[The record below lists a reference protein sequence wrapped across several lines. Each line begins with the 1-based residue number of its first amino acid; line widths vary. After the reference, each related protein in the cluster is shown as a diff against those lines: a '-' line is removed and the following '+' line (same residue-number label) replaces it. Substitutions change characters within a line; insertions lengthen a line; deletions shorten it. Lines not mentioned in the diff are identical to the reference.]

1 MTIISKPETPT
12 FIVSTPNLLGTQ
24 HPVNSVHGRIA
35 DVVGQDDDYDI
46 TQINP
51 SGANDTDIITVVAG
65 RFVVK
70 SLEIGGSA
78 VQTTIPINGDIVEFN
93 GVNWINTPPKISGN
107 FIAAAGP
114 EAGEV
119 LTFNGTN
126 WVNFDIF
133 ALVENSIDNNIAA
146 HALLTNVT
154 HGLVDTGAGTL
165 FHSDDG
171 SYKAIVHPPD
181 AVTSVFG
188 RTGVVIAVGGDY
200 AIADIT
206 GLTTAGAGTDFLGA
220 DGIYKAIVHPPD
232 AVSSVHGRT
241 GAVVAVN
248 NDYALAQ
255 ITGLTDVGAG
265 TDFLADDGT
274 YKSTAGR
281 QIVAST
287 LADGTTIVDGAAH
300 TTIFDFTPDALFRNN
315 NCLLTIHYQA
325 HNIPGNAQAAT
336 WLRSNIGLTVQQNAY
351 HGTIAMDSNG
361 SERLSFTVVLEGIVS
376 ATGNIEIEVRADGK
390 DHDFSDSATNGKTRL
405 TIELV

>member
-154 HGLVDTGAGTL
+154 HGLIDTGAGTL

-171 SYKAIVHPPD
+171 SY
-181 AVTSVFG
+181 
-188 RTGVVIAVGGDY
+188 R
-200 AIADIT
+200 AIAIDDVT
-206 GLTTAGAGTDFLGA
+206 GLTTAGISTDVLGA
-220 DGIYKAIVHPPD
+220 DGTYNAVVHP
-232 AVSSVHGRT
+232 VSSVFGRT
-241 GAVVAVN
+241 NAVIAAN

-255 ITGLTDVGAG
+255 IDGLIDSGPG
-265 TDFLADDGT
+265 TNVLFDDGT
-274 YKSTAGR
+274 YKPLPGR
-281 QIVAST
+281 RDVVSPSVAD
-287 LADGTTIVDGAAH
+287 ATTITQAFQTV
-300 TTIFDFTPDALFRNN
+300 FDFSPDTAFRNN
-315 NCLLTIHYQA
+315 NCLITIHYQA
-325 HNIPGNAQAAT
+325 MNIGGPAT
-336 WLRSNIGLTVQQNAY
+336 WGVHLQSLIGFTVQQNAY
-351 HGTIAMDSNG
+351 GAGVGQTVNG
-361 SERLSFTVVLEGIVS
+361 SERAAFTATMEGVVS
-376 ATGNIEIEVRADGK
+376 ATGNIQIQSFAAIR
-390 DHDFSDSATNGKTRL
+390 DHDLGNSATNGKTRL